1 MNIILGEYIKK
12 ESILHQLDPR
22 TKIIGSFLLILSFL
36 FINTFIGY
44 VITGILILILIFLS
58 KIPLKEFLKSLKYLL
73 YILIFSSI
81 FHILSHQDGKLLF
94 QLSKFS
100 IYDSGIF
107 SALKM
112 IFRIVFLLI
121 FSSLLTLTT
130 KPLDIALGLET
141 LLSPLKKI
149 GLPIQDFS
157 LMISITL
164 RFIPTILQEANTI
177 KIAQQARGESF
188 EGKNPFK
195 KLYQYSSILL
205 PLLVSV
211 IQKVENL
218 TLAMEARAFHC
229 GLERTNFYQLKFQK
243 RDYIAGI
250 FIFLIIFLS
259 LVLSLLHL
267 L

>member
-107 SALKM
+107 SALKV

-177 KIAQQARGESF
+177 KMAQQARGENF

-195 KLYQYSSILL
+195 KLYQYSLILL

-211 IQKVENL
+211 VQKVENL
-218 TLAMEARAFHC
+218 TLAMKVRAFHS
-229 GLERTNFYQLKFQK
+229 GLERTHFHKLEFQK
-243 RDYIAGI
+243 SDYIAGF
-250 FIFLIIFLS
+250 FILLIIFLF
-259 LVLSLLHL
+259 LVLSLQHL

>member
-22 TKIIGSFLLILSFL
+22 TKIIGSFSLILSFL
-36 FINTFIGY
+36 FINTLIGY
-44 VITGILILILIFLS
+44 IITGILAFTLILLS

-81 FHILSHQDGKLLF
+81 FHILSHQDGKLLL
-94 QLSKFS
+94 QLGKFS
-100 IYDSGIF
+100 IYDSG
-107 SALKM
+107 
-112 IFRIVFLLI
+112 
-121 FSSLLTLTT
+121 
-130 KPLDIALGLET
+130 
-141 LLSPLKKI
+141 
-149 GLPIQDFS
+149 
-157 LMISITL
+157 LMISVTL

-177 KIAQQARGESF
+177 KMSQQARGESF

-195 KLYQYSSILL
+195 KLYQYSLILL

-229 GLERTNFYQLKFQK
+229 GLERTNFYKLEFQK

-250 FIFLIIFLS
+250 FIFLIISLF
-259 LVLSLLHL
+259 LVLSLQHL
-267 L
+267 